1 MPLFSPRALLARRR
15 RHRVGKR
22 QLGSTTIEQLLVLV
36 TLGLLFS
43 IALATGVPLL
53 QAAAVETASRETASL
68 FALARDH
75 ALATGV
81 RTAVRLDALHQRV
94 MVHRGLDTLAVAD
107 FVLRGV
113 RLESTRDSM
122 AYGASGLGV
131 GAANLR
137 IILSRGSRADTLTV
151 SRLGRLS
158 LQ

>member
-1 MPLFSPRALLARRR
+1 
-15 RHRVGKR
+15 
-22 QLGSTTIEQLLVLV
+22 
-36 TLGLLFS
+36 
-43 IALATGVPLL
+43 
-53 QAAAVETASRETASL
+53 
-68 FALARDH
+68 
-75 ALATGV
+75 
-81 RTAVRLDALHQRV
+81 

-107 FVLRGV
+107 FVQRGV